1 MNSKA
6 TKKTFSDLKILINND
21 ETNKKTKTINNNKNS
36 SFENKDLS
44 QKTGKWDLKEHILF
58 LKGCLKFGNNWKKI
72 ESFVKTR
79 TSAQIR
85 SHAQKYLYKLKKK
98 YINNNTN
105 LNDTI
110 NNENIEENSN
120 LEKISKIS
128 ENSHENIKNK
138 NENIDNFY
146 ISISEIN
153 DEKLEDNDIVLNKKF
168 KLKKE
173 LLNQLLADLEKPDY
187 NLESVE
193 KIILKIFCFNED
205 INENEILSI
214 SDNICANN
222 NINIEISNRNSMA
235 SINDSP
241 NSNNN
246 SYTINNEDKNRVKK
260 KGIFLCKKLKR
271 EKENNNY
278 EKKVDELMNSNDQE
292 DLKKLC
298 DLYFE
303 RDFNNNLF
311 LSLLRQL
318 SEEISE

>member
-1 MNSKA
+1 MNNIVI
-6 TKKTFSDLKILINND
+6 KKPLLNFKILKNN
-21 ETNKKTKTINNNKNS
+21 EPNNKSKIDNNINVNS
-36 SFENKDLS
+36 SFESKNIPEN
-44 QKTGKWDLKEHILF
+44 TGRWELNEHIRF
-58 LKGCLKFGNNWKKI
+58 LKGCLQFGNNWKKI

-128 ENSHENIKNK
+128 ENSQENIKNK

-173 LLNQLLADLEKPDY
+173 LLNQLLADLEKQDY
-187 NLESVE
+187 NLENV
-193 KIILKIFCFNED
+193 
-205 INENEILSI
+205 
-214 SDNICANN
+214 
-222 NINIEISNRNSMA
+222 
-235 SINDSP
+235 
-241 NSNNN
+241 
-246 SYTINNEDKNRVKK
+246 
-260 KGIFLCKKLKR
+260 
-271 EKENNNY
+271 
-278 EKKVDELMNSNDQE
+278 
-292 DLKKLC
+292 
-298 DLYFE
+298 
-303 RDFNNNLF
+303 
-311 LSLLRQL
+311 
-318 SEEISE
+318 